1 MADRRLLRR
10 PSPPIVAAARSSG
23 RPRPSSSPDIPTGSC
38 RALLGEGFGGA
49 TVDGL
54 MANCDGCG
62 FMATLQ
68 RREPLPADG
77 EVELHRQW
85 HVQIVSRRFVSLSL
99 THRIPFTLHQF
110 GKKRLW
116 WSASCRSMCGFPEL
130 VLVFIC
136 LV

>member
-1 MADRRLLRR
+1 
-10 PSPPIVAAARSSG
+10 
-23 RPRPSSSPDIPTGSC
+23 
-38 RALLGEGFGGA
+38 
-49 TVDGL
+49 

-110 GKKRLW
+110 GKKKDYGGQPRVDLCVDFLNW
-116 WSASCRSMCGFPEL
+116 FWCSSA
-130 VLVFIC
+130 
-136 LV
+136 